1 MHFLVAGATGFLGT
15 PLAQEL
21 RSRGHTVT
29 GLTRGSASG
38 PDWATWDPDAGSLD
52 QGLVEDADVVVNLAG
67 SRLFGNPRS
76 RKWQRA
82 LRESR
87 VVTTRVLA
95 QAIARAAEPPAFLA
109 NNATAYYGDHGE
121 EVVTEASDS
130 RGDAFMTQVTREWQA
145 AADPAVEAG
154 SRVSVLRTAPVLAR
168 GGDTMNILVPL
179 FKLGLGA
186 RLGNGRQFFPV
197 VSMRDWVGAVT
208 MLAEHP
214 TASGPVNVC
223 CPETPTNAE
232 FTAAFAHTV
241 HRPAFL
247 AAPGRVLALGAGPA
261 APELLRSMN
270 LRPAALL
277 ELGYRFEDPDAAA
290 VAASAL
296 G

>member
-1 MHFLVAGATGFLGT
+1 
-15 PLAQEL
+15 
-21 RSRGHTVT
+21 VT
-29 GLTRGSASG
+29 GLTRRPDPG
-38 PDWATWDPDAGSLD
+38 PHEATWDPYAGVLD
-52 QGLVEDADVVVNLAG
+52 QGLVDDADVVVNVAG

-76 RKWQRA
+76 QKWQRA

-95 QAIARAAEPPAFLA
+95 EAIARAADPPAFLA
-109 NNATAYYGDHGE
+109 NNATAYYGDHGDAA
-121 EVVTEASDS
+121 VTEASDS
-130 RGDAFMTQVTREWQA
+130 RGDAFMTQVTRDWQA

-154 SRVSVLRTAPVLAR
+154 ARVCVLRAAPVLAR
-168 GGDTMNILVPL
+168 GGDTMAILVPL

-186 RLGNGRQFFPV
+186 RLGNGQQFFPV
-197 VSMRDWVGAVT
+197 VSMRDWVGSAV

-214 TASGPVNVC
+214 TASGPFNVC

-232 FTAAFAHTV
+232 FTAAFAGTV

-270 LRPAALL
+270 LRPTALL
-277 ELGYRFEDPDAAA
+277 DLGYSFEDPDVSA
-290 VAASAL
+290 VVATAL
-296 G
+296 S